1 MLIWRQYGPLVFLN
15 ARVLS
20 NELRAVAMGR
30 EDIRVVV
37 LDATASAGIDSTAA
51 NALIAA
57 RDDLGAEGIDLW
69 VVNPRQTGWNMVV
82 AKLEAANQAIPP
94 VFESLA
100 NAVAGFEQVSAPK
113 GGSDDRSG
121 RRLSRY

>member
-20 NELRAVAMGR
+20 NELRSAALGHH
-30 EDIRVVV
+30 DIRVVI

-82 AKLEAANQAIPP
+82 ALLEAANAAIPP
-94 VFESLA
+94 MFESLA
-100 NAVAGFEQVSAPK
+100 DAVAQFEQVSATK
-113 GGSDDRSG
+113 GGSDD
-121 RRLSRY
+121 

>member
-20 NELRAVAMGR
+20 NKLRS
-30 EDIRVVV
+30 VV
-37 LDATASAGIDSTAA
+37 LGRKDIQLVVFDATASAGIDSTAA
-51 NALIAA
+51 NALITA
-57 RDDLGAEGIDLW
+57 RDDLSSEGIELW

-82 AKLEAANQAIPP
+82 AVLEAANAAIPP

-100 NAVAGFEQVSAPK
+100 DAVARFEQVSATKPGK
-113 GGSDDRSG
+113 GG
-121 RRLSRY
+121 

>member
-20 NELRAVAMGR
+20 NELRSVVIGR
-30 EDIRVVV
+30 QEIRVVV
-37 LDATASAGIDSTAA
+37 FDATTSAGIDSSAA
-51 NALIAA
+51 NTLIAA
-57 RDDLGAEGIDLW
+57 RDDLSAEGVDLW

-82 AKLEAANQAIPP
+82 AMLEAANLPIPP

-100 NAVAGFEQVSAPK
+100 NAVARFEKVSTAK
-113 GGSDDRSG
+113 GGSDD
-121 RRLSRY
+121 

>member
-20 NELRAVAMGR
+20 SELRSVALGR
-30 EDIRVVV
+30 QDIRVVV
-37 LDATASAGIDSTAA
+37 FDATASAGIDSSAA

-82 AKLEAANQAIPP
+82 AVLEAANAAIPP
-94 VFESLA
+94 LFESLA
-100 NAVAGFEQVSAPK
+100 DAVARFEQVSATK
-113 GGSDDRSG
+113 GGSDD
-121 RRLSRY
+121 